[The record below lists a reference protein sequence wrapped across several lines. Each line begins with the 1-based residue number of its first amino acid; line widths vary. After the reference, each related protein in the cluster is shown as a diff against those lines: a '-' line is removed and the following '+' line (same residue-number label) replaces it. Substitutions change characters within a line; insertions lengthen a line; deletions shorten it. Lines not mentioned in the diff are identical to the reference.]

1 MSVPRNVDPAAGDD
15 LVVRRLLR
23 WLSQGFLEEAL
34 DCESGSK
41 PNDKPNSQLFSVMV
55 ANAMLLS
62 E

>member
-41 PNDKPNSQLFSVMV
+41 PNDKPNSQLVV
-55 ANAMLLS
+55 QCNGC
-62 E
+62 